1 MRARRLVLVVLVVVL
16 AACGSSAKKGTG
28 SSGTTAPK
36 ALSTALGTGV
46 TATEIRLGISLT
58 DFDCIMQFVDSIFV
72 DQEKIYQA
80 FIDDINKKG
89 GINGRKIVPVIHKFC
104 PIPDPARLASIC
116 TKFTEDDKVFAVIGN
131 LFDQTGNA
139 QTCIAKRHN
148 TPLFA
153 FMLTQEII
161 NKSPPG
167 LIILPGNTSERV
179 TTVLTGLLKA
189 NHTVDGKKVGILGE
203 TTTAN
208 AVKKSVEPALQELG
222 VDKGSTAILQIAGAD
237 TTAAQ
242 QQLDSFIERW
252 KGEGTN
258 ALFITGTQVG
268 SKQCVEKIRK
278 EMPDIMLITDVSE
291 VDRFGQ
297 EENQAGRKPNPYEG
311 IISARGPTDEETDK
325 GANWKECARIYKEQ
339 TGKDAP
345 DSSVIIPGPEGK
357 TIDTNQAIRDTCQM
371 VTLFY
376 DIATKA
382 GPNLNNDTWVN
393 AVDNYGPIRNMDG
406 GQYASL
412 HKGKY
417 DIDDTFRL
425 SAFDSSIP
433 PQGAWKALTELQNI
447 PGS

>member
-1 MRARRLVLVVLVVVL
+1 MRVRRIVLVGIVVVL

-36 ALSTALGTGV
+36 ALSTANGTGV
-46 TATEIRLGISLT
+46 TATEIRLGISLS
-58 DFDCIMQFVDSIFV
+58 DFDCITQFVDSIFV
-72 DQEKIYQA
+72 DQDKIYQA
-80 FIDDINKKG
+80 FIDDINERG
-89 GINGRKIVPVIHKFC
+89 GIHGRKIVPVIHSFC
-104 PIPDPARLASIC
+104 PIPDAARLASIC

-139 QTCIAKRHN
+139 QTCIAKRHK

-161 NKSPPG
+161 DKSPPG

-179 TTVLTGLLKA
+179 TTVLTGLLQK
-189 NHTVDGKKVGILGE
+189 NHTLDGKKVGILRE

-208 AVKKSVEPALQELG
+208 AVKNSVEPALKQLG
-222 VDKGSTAILQIAGAD
+222 VQTGSTAVLAIAGAD

-242 QQLDSFIERW
+242 GQLDSFIERW
-252 KGEGTN
+252 KSEGTN
-258 ALFITGTQVG
+258 ALFITGTQVA
-268 SKQCVEKIRK
+268 SKQFVEKIRE
-278 EMPDIMLITDVSE
+278 EMPDIVLVTDVSD
-291 VDRFGQ
+291 VKTFGQ
-297 EENQAGRKPNPYEG
+297 EEKQSGRTPNPYEG
-311 IISARGPTDEETDK
+311 IISASGPSDAETDK

-345 DSSVIIPGPEGK
+345 DSSVIIRGPEGK
-357 TIDTNQAIRDTCQM
+357 TIDTNQEIRDTCQM

-376 DIATKA
+376 DIANKA
-382 GPNLNNDTWVN
+382 GQYLNLDTWVN

-425 SAFDSSIP
+425 VSFDSSIP
-433 PQGAWKALTELQNI
+433 PQGDWKPLTELQNI